1 MSEGEIE
8 RLGVLYE
15 VATKQQQEAQ
25 TAISALTELVEVAKR
40 HLDSLILS
48 ESNARQA
55 LKEGA
60 KEAQQSAL
68 DAQAGEVTGKA
79 QKNATTSAAAFVTV
93 CKKAMVDFEIMR
105 KQAVSVSWKERAGIF
120 FAGAFFAI
128 FAILAW
134 WSLMIINAS

>member
-1 MSEGEIE
+1 M
-8 RLGVLYE
+8 LYE

-25 TAISALTELVEVAKR
+25 TAISALTELVDVAKR
-40 HLDSLILS
+40 HLNSLILS
-48 ESNARQA
+48 ESNARHA

-60 KEAQQSAL
+60 TDALQSAL
-68 DAQAGEVTGKA
+68 DAQKEMVIGKA
-79 QKNATTSAAAFVTV
+79 QKSATTSAAAFVTV